1 MAFEFFYPLSEATSG
16 TTPTT
21 TADAGASGPDLTLD
35 YGPGDMSWTS
45 TAEGNGLNWTVATA
59 QSSDARASATIGS
72 ALATAMNGIT
82 QGVLFVK
89 HESFTSDSW
98 SVAFSLESTGAV
110 CIELQRNSSG
120 LWTIIW
126 QNISPGLN
134 FYNGGSDVVAILF
147 DTTQA
152 ANADRYKIY
161 ALDAGA
167 IIQITP
173 DTGYA
178 NNILTQNTALA
189 VASDGTIT
197 IGNRGAVNRNGTGVI
212 KAVGWENTLLS
223 EATIEDYL
231 IALDADDDT
240 MPSAATPTS
249 GVPRRSFNPG
259 LISF

>member
-1 MAFEFFYPLSEATSG
+1 MSFDFYYELDDAASG
-16 TTPTT
+16 TSQT
-21 TADAGASGPDLTLD
+21 TAANVGASGPTLTLD
-35 YGPGDMSWTS
+35 FGPGDMSWTS
-45 TAEGNGLNWTVATA
+45 NAEGRGLNWTVATA
-59 QSSDARASATIGS
+59 QSSDARASAAIGS
-72 ALATAMNGIT
+72 SLATAMNGVT

-89 HESFTSDSW
+89 HETFTSDSW

-110 CIELQRNSSG
+110 CLELQRNSSN
-120 LWTIIW
+120 LWTIVW
-126 QNISPGLN
+126 QNIGLN
-134 FYNGGSDVVAILF
+134 FYNGSSDVVAILF

-161 ALDAGA
+161 ALSGGA
-167 IIQITP
+167 ITQITP
-173 DTGYA
+173 DGGYA
-178 NNILTQNTALA
+178 SNVLTQNTALA

-231 IALDADDDT
+231 LAIDADDDT
-240 MPSAATPTS
+240 MPGAATPTS
-249 GVPRRSFNPG
+249 GVPHRSFNPG

>member
-1 MAFEFFYPLSEATSG
+1 MAFDFFYPLSEATSG

-45 TAEGNGLNWTVATA
+45 TGEGNGLNWTVTTS
-59 QSSDARASATIGS
+59 QTSDARASATIGS
-72 ALATAMNGIT
+72 TLATAMNGIT

-89 HESFTSDSW
+89 HEAFTSDFW
-98 SVAFSLESTGAV
+98 AVAFSLESTGAV
-110 CIELQRNSSG
+110 CIELQRNSSN
-120 LWTIIW
+120 LWTIVW
-126 QNISPGLN
+126 QNIGLN

-161 ALDAGA
+161 ALSAGA

-173 DTGYA
+173 DGGYA
-178 NNILTQNTALA
+178 SNVLTQNTALA

-197 IGNRGAVNRNGTGVI
+197 VGNRGAVNRNGTGAI
-212 KAVGWENTLLS
+212 KAVGWESTLLS

-231 IALDADDDT
+231 LAIDADDDT
-240 MPSAATPTS
+240 MPTAGGGSNANLLT
-249 GVPRRSFNPG
+249 GKLGG
-259 LISF
+259 LLVGKL